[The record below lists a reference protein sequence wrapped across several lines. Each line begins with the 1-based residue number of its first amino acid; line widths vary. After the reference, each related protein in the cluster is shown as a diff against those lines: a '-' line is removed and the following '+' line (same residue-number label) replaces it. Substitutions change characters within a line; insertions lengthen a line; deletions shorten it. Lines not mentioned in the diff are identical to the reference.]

1 MMNPLDNL
9 NLSRSQ
15 KKNLDE
21 LEKLAGFSPSK
32 NKNMVSQLAGD
43 LVKKKEPKV
52 ESKKDKEENRFWNIH
67 KRFAESYEK
76 NGRAFALF
84 VGDLLDIM
92 LSGPVQANLVSELI
106 EEKIT
111 KIRKQREKE
120 LLEEA
125 ARKKSK
131 YTVSG
136 KRSAKYDVEIGG
148 EKRIFSRHFLKRKR
162 F

>member
-1 MMNPLDNL
+1 MINPLDNL

-21 LEKLAGFSPSK
+21 LEKLAGFSPTSKGK
-32 NKNMVSQLAGD
+32 NKISQLAGD
-43 LVKKKEPKV
+43 LVKKTESRKETN
-52 ESKKDKEENRFWNIH
+52 SDKEENRFWNIH

-92 LSGPVQANLVSELI
+92 LSGPVQSQLVGDLI

-111 KIRKQREKE
+111 KIRKQREKASRPNE
-120 LLEEA
+120 RNWKKLLKSFEKNDRNRTQRVRCRAVLRVGQEA
-125 ARKKSK
+125 
-131 YTVSG
+131 
-136 KRSAKYDVEIGG
+136 
-148 EKRIFSRHFLKRKR
+148 
-162 F
+162 